1 MTMNAKRMFLKSA
14 MTAATLPPWTAA
26 AGPARAIPTRQ
37 PSHFPN
43 PALQTHRG
51 KTIRFYDD
59 AVRGNKVVLFNM
71 MYTGC
76 ANICPPNTANL
87 MQVQG
92 MLGGRMGREVF
103 FYSLS
108 LQPELDRPADLQAF
122 AIRHGL
128 PEGWTFLTGQRK
140 DIDEIRRALGFFDP
154 DPAVDA
160 NLAQHTGMV
169 RLGNDALDRWSMMPS
184 LLSPAKLAR
193 SIIELAG

>member
-1 MTMNAKRMFLKSA
+1 MNAKRMFLKSA
-14 MTAATLPPWTAA
+14 MAAATLPPWAA
-26 AGPARAIPTRQ
+26 AGPGRAIPHQHR
-37 PSHFPN
+37 SHFPN
-43 PALQTHRG
+43 PALQTHQGR
-51 KTIRFYDD
+51 TIRFYDD

-92 MLGGRMGREVF
+92 MLGGRMGRNVF
-103 FYSLS
+103 FYSLT
-108 LQPELDRPADLQAF
+108 LQPEIDRPAELQAY
-122 AIRHGL
+122 ARRYGL

-140 DIDEIRRALGFFDP
+140 DIDEIRRSLGFFDP

-160 NLAQHTGMV
+160 NLAQHTGMI

-193 SIIELAG
+193 SIIEFAG